1 MPRRRYRLFTLC
13 AVFIVFLLYR
23 TLQTSWAQSADSY
36 DSLHSPPKSPVQP
49 LAGGGD
55 DSTDLSGHA
64 SPPLLADEQ
73 DAAEKHL
80 YGDSKAKDTEVKD
93 TEVKDTSEYDG
104 SSDSASGDGSSAPP
118 SKPAAKDEEPVKEAV
133 PEVPKV
139 HWTDPPVN
147 NHNMEHPAEDAEELA
162 QHWVRPKENFPLP
175 SASLI
180 PIPTGIPKQIPK
192 VQYDFDPESD
202 QAKAT
207 RLKRQARVKVEL
219 ERAWSGYR
227 KYAWMHDELSPL
239 SNGYRDPFCGWAA
252 TLVDSLDTLWIADMR
267 DEFDE
272 AATAVAKIDFT
283 FTPKNDIPVFETTIR
298 YLGGLLAAYDVSGG
312 AEGKYP
318 ILLQKATELAE
329 ILMGMFDTP
338 NRMPILYYVW
348 RPPYSSEPHRAGSV
362 GIAELAT
369 LSLEFTRLAQ
379 LTGAAKY
386 YDAINRITDALVLM
400 QAEGHTHIPGLF
412 PERIDASGCNKTAT
426 TLRDTLSK
434 EAQKQIDSHELDVP
448 PKGFQTEPEA
458 NSEAKSESKS
468 ESKPDMKLNAR
479 AVIPPPN
486 PDAEKSQESGS
497 DNSLGPVYA
506 PSSNEEAEG
515 ETKNIGRVGPLS
527 ADGSTSKWDCVPQ
540 GLMPASYGGAQYHM
554 GGAQDS
560 AYEYFPK
567 QYLLLGGLESK
578 YQKLH
583 EDTID
588 AINDRLLYRPM
599 VDGKEWDIL
608 LPTKLSL
615 VGRSETKFTTSYEM
629 AHLTCFIGGMYGLGG
644 KIFGRPKDIETAKQL
659 TDACVWAYQSTATGV
674 MPEFAHLAPCP
685 TLEKC
690 EFNQTYWYELLDGSM
705 EWRKKELAKWEKA
718 AAEADKEQVNKEAD
732 ALKQQA
738 ARNAEA
744 VKNAQL
750 AKEDDAE
757 DSSKKADPINRLD
770 DLSTSSE
777 SELKPKEKSKLIKR
791 AGIPMPELDLEL
803 SAPKGEAG
811 SELPASLK
819 KKLGMDN
826 TRWADKEVEKE
837 AEKETDLEEEYSAPP
852 PSKVNLGT
860 KPMTHEEYVE
870 SKLKR
875 EKLPSGYTSIDTPAY
890 ILRPEAIESV
900 WYMYRIT
907 GDPEWMD
914 KGWKMFEATIAVTRT
929 EFSHSAIYDVMETGG
944 GLKDEMESFWI
955 AETLKYY
962 YLLFSGPDLIS
973 LDEWVLNT
981 EAHPFKRPT

>member
-1 MPRRRYRLFTLC
+1 MALGSRCALGPLSLRLASPFYTPGFHPSICSAIPRLFSLIALGSSPDIGFVFLFSFLELLSLATLPPSPEETCRPRTQQAKDDPSTPTRRIATSSPLPDPILAPRPRLGESRPPAMPRRRYRLFTLC
-13 AVFIVFLLYR
+13 AIFIVFLLYR
-23 TLQTSWAQSADSY
+23 TLQTSWAQPADSY

-49 LAGGGD
+49 LAGAGD
-55 DSTDLSGHA
+55 DSTGLSGHA

-93 TEVKDTSEYDG
+93 TEVKDTAVKVAEVKDTPEYDG
-104 SSDSASGDGSSAPP
+104 SSNSASGDGSSEPP

-133 PEVPKV
+133 PDVPKV

-147 NHNMEHPAEDAEELA
+147 NHNMDHPAEDAEELA
-162 QHWVRPKENFPLP
+162 EHWVRPKENFPLP

-192 VQYDFDPESD
+192 VQYDFGPESD

-379 LTGAAKY
+379 LTGTAKY
-386 YDAINRITDALVLM
+386 YDAIDRITDALVLM

-434 EAQKQIDSHELDVP
+434 EAQKQIESHELDVP
-448 PKGFQTEPEA
+448 PKGFQTESEA
-458 NSEAKSESKS
+458 KSEAKSESKP

-486 PDAEKSQESGS
+486 PDAEKSEESGS
-497 DNSLGPVYA
+497 DNSLGPIYA

-567 QYLLLGGLESK
+567 VSHDTWLVSNATDDCSNTFCWVASSPSIRSFMKTPSTQS
-578 YQKLH
+578 
-583 EDTID
+583 TID
-588 AINDRLLYRPM
+588 CCIGL
-599 VDGKEWDIL
+599 W
-608 LPTKLSL
+608 S
-615 VGRSETKFTTSYEM
+615 M
-629 AHLTCFIGGMYGLGG
+629 AKSGIFCF
-644 KIFGRPKDIETAKQL
+644 
-659 TDACVWAYQSTATGV
+659 
-674 MPEFAHLAPCP
+674 
-685 TLEKC
+685 
-690 EFNQTYWYELLDGSM
+690 
-705 EWRKKELAKWEKA
+705 
-718 AAEADKEQVNKEAD
+718 
-732 ALKQQA
+732 
-738 ARNAEA
+738 
-744 VKNAQL
+744 
-750 AKEDDAE
+750 
-757 DSSKKADPINRLD
+757 
-770 DLSTSSE
+770 
-777 SELKPKEKSKLIKR
+777 
-791 AGIPMPELDLEL
+791 
-803 SAPKGEAG
+803 
-811 SELPASLK
+811 
-819 KKLGMDN
+819 
-826 TRWADKEVEKE
+826 
-837 AEKETDLEEEYSAPP
+837 
-852 PSKVNLGT
+852 
-860 KPMTHEEYVE
+860 
-870 SKLKR
+870 
-875 EKLPSGYTSIDTPAY
+875 LPSSP
-890 ILRPEAIESV
+890 
-900 WYMYRIT
+900 
-907 GDPEWMD
+907 
-914 KGWKMFEATIAVTRT
+914 
-929 EFSHSAIYDVMETGG
+929 
-944 GLKDEMESFWI
+944 
-955 AETLKYY
+955 
-962 YLLFSGPDLIS
+962 
-973 LDEWVLNT
+973 
-981 EAHPFKRPT
+981 

>member
-1 MPRRRYRLFTLC
+1 MKRNGFRLHLRCELSLPRPSAWRCIRFTDPSILVTDYTRGRGSLSSRIKTFGPPPQQLNLHQQLHQVPVDQHPYAIDKLRHPCADNYSAILTGPARYCSSGRASLWLWVLSLCAGTLVFASYVPFLHTWLPPFHLLCYTPSVRSHRSWIISRHWPFFFFWSCSCWLRFVLRPEETCRPRTQQAKDHPSTSTRPLATSRPPPPDPILAPRPRLGESRPPTMPRRRYRLFTLC
-13 AVFIVFLLYR
+13 AAVIIFLLYR

-80 YGDSKAKDTEVKD
+80 YGDSKAKDTEVKVTEVKV
-93 TEVKDTSEYDG
+93 TEVKDTPEYDS
-104 SSDSASGDGSSAPP
+104 SSDSASDDGSSTPP
-118 SKPAAKDEEPVKEAV
+118 SKPAVKDEEPVKEAV

-139 HWTDPPVN
+139 HWTDPPVD

-162 QHWVRPKENFPLP
+162 QHWIRPKENFPLP

-180 PIPTGIPKQIPK
+180 PIPTGTPKQIPK

-227 KYAWMHDELSPL
+227 EYAWMHDELSPL

-386 YDAINRITDALVLM
+386 YDAIDRITDALVLM

-434 EAQKQIDSHELDVP
+434 EAQKQIDSDELDVP
-448 PKGFQTEPEA
+448 PKGFQTELK
-458 NSEAKSESKS
+458 AKSES
-468 ESKPDMKLNAR
+468 EPEMKLNAR

-486 PDAEKSQESGS
+486 PDAEKSEEKSEESSS

-506 PSSNEEAEG
+506 PSSNEEGEG
-515 ETKNIGRVGPLS
+515 ETKNIGRAGPHS

-567 QYLLLGGLESK
+567 VS
-578 YQKLH
+578 H
-583 EDTID
+583 DT
-588 AINDRLLYRPM
+588 
-599 VDGKEWDIL
+599 
-608 LPTKLSL
+608 
-615 VGRSETKFTTSYEM
+615 
-629 AHLTCFIGGMYGLGG
+629 
-644 KIFGRPKDIETAKQL
+644 
-659 TDACVWAYQSTATGV
+659 
-674 MPEFAHLAPCP
+674 
-685 TLEKC
+685 
-690 EFNQTYWYELLDGSM
+690 
-705 EWRKKELAKWEKA
+705 
-718 AAEADKEQVNKEAD
+718 
-732 ALKQQA
+732 
-738 ARNAEA
+738 
-744 VKNAQL
+744 
-750 AKEDDAE
+750 
-757 DSSKKADPINRLD
+757 
-770 DLSTSSE
+770 
-777 SELKPKEKSKLIKR
+777 
-791 AGIPMPELDLEL
+791 
-803 SAPKGEAG
+803 
-811 SELPASLK
+811 
-819 KKLGMDN
+819 
-826 TRWADKEVEKE
+826 
-837 AEKETDLEEEYSAPP
+837 
-852 PSKVNLGT
+852 
-860 KPMTHEEYVE
+860 
-870 SKLKR
+870 
-875 EKLPSGYTSIDTPAY
+875 
-890 ILRPEAIESV
+890 
-900 WYMYRIT
+900 
-907 GDPEWMD
+907 
-914 KGWKMFEATIAVTRT
+914 
-929 EFSHSAIYDVMETGG
+929 
-944 GLKDEMESFWI
+944 
-955 AETLKYY
+955 
-962 YLLFSGPDLIS
+962 LLFSNATDHYS
-973 LDEWVLNT
+973 NTSCWV
-981 EAHPFKRPT
+981 A